1 MTTSIAIDVFRQAL
15 LTTFWLSL
23 PLLAIGLVVG
33 VVIGVLQ
40 IVTSLQDPTF
50 STVPRLA
57 AFFAGL
63 LILLPWMTMKLI
75 SYTTIT
81 FGDFSRYAK

>member
-1 MTTSIAIDVFRQAL
+1 M
-15 LTTFWLSL
+15 TTFWLSL
-23 PLLAIGLVVG
+23 PLLAIGLIVG
-33 VVIGVLQ
+33 IVIGLLQ

-57 AFFAGL
+57 AFFVGL
-63 LILLPWMTMKLI
+63 LLLLPWMTMKLI
-75 SYTTIT
+75 SYTAMT